1 MKFKKIICL
10 ALALL
15 LCLSFGGCSGKKRFQ
30 ASFLEAFDTVTVIV
44 GYAKNEKLFTEQ
56 AEFVRERIF
65 YYNNLFDIYN
75 NYEGVN
81 NIKTINDNAG
91 KTAVAVD
98 EEIIKLLLMAKDMYT
113 LTEGKLN
120 VAMGAVL
127 RVWHDYRE
135 AGTLDPS
142 SALVPPMELL
152 KEKALHTD
160 IDKLVIN
167 EAEKTVFLTDP
178 EMSLDVGAIAK
189 GYATSRVAQ
198 ECIEKGYTNLAISV
212 GGNVYTIGTH
222 DDGTLWKVAV
232 QNPLADSDTQDG
244 NILDLYVSDTS
255 VVTSGSYQR
264 YYTVNN
270 VRYHH
275 IIDPQTLMP
284 KNDCLSVTIICP
296 DSALADALSTAL
308 FNMSPQEGLAY
319 ANSLDGVEAMYI
331 LPDMTFLKTQGFD
344 SYTEQK

>member
-222 DDGTLWKVAV
+222 DDGTL
-232 QNPLADSDTQDG
+232 
-244 NILDLYVSDTS
+244 
-255 VVTSGSYQR
+255 
-264 YYTVNN
+264 VNN